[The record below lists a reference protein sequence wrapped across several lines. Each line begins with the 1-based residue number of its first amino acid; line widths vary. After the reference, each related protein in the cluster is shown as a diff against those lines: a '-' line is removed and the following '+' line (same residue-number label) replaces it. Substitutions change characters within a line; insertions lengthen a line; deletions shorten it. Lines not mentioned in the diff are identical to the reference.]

1 MDSLWVYP
9 NHPLVYQMPFAPA
22 LFYHIPKYP
31 KNDFMVL
38 KEQGFHTDAGSIVQE
53 KLQEQAWR

>member
-1 MDSLWVYP
+1 MDSPLVYP

-31 KNDFMVL
+31 KNGSKVL
-38 KEQGFHTDAGSIVQE
+38 KEQGFHKDAQ
-53 KLQEQAWR
+53 